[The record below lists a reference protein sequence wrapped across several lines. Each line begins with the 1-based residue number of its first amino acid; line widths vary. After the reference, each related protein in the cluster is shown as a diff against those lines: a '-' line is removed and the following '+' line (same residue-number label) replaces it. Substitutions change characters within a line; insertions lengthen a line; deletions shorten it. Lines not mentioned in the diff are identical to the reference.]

1 LPLLNQIQEDVKSAL
16 RNQERLKLT
25 TLRMLVAAIQQ
36 KEIDTRETITEDG
49 ILAIIEK
56 QVQLRKEAAEQYQAA
71 DRLEL
76 FEKENEEANILKL
89 YLPEKLDDKA
99 MVTIIE
105 NTIASVSAKT
115 IQDMGQVMSELKNQS
130 QGRIDMKLAS
140 TIVRNLL
147 VK

>member
-1 LPLLNQIQEDVKSAL
+1 MPLLNQIQEDVKSAL

-76 FEKENEEANILKL
+76 FEKENQEANILKL

-105 NTIASVSAKT
+105 NTIASVGAKT
-115 IQDMGQVMSELKNQS
+115 IQDMGQVMSALKNQS

-140 TIVRNLL
+140 TIVKNLL

>member
-1 LPLLNQIQEDVKSAL
+1 MPLLNQIQEDIKSAL
-16 RNQERLKLT
+16 RNQERLKLI

-36 KEIDTRETITEDG
+36 KEIDTREKITEDE

-76 FEKENEEANILKL
+76 FEKENEEANILKS
-89 YLPEKLDDKA
+89 YLPEKLDHKA

-105 NTIASVSAKT
+105 NTIASVGAKT

>member
-1 LPLLNQIQEDVKSAL
+1 MPLLNQIQEDVKSAL

-76 FEKENEEANILKL
+76 FEKENQEANILKL

-105 NTIASVSAKT
+105 NIITSVGAKT

-130 QGRIDMKLAS
+130 QGRIDMKLKEI
-140 TIVRNLL
+140 TMNH
-147 VK
+147 

>member
-1 LPLLNQIQEDVKSAL
+1 MPLLNQIQEDIKSAL
-16 RNQERLKLT
+16 RNQERLKLI

-36 KEIDTRETITEDG
+36 KEIDTREKITEDE

-105 NTIASVSAKT
+105 NIITSVGAKT

>member
-1 LPLLNQIQEDVKSAL
+1 MPLLNQIQEDVKSAL

-25 TLRMLVAAIQQ
+25 TLRMLVAAIQK

-89 YLPEKLDDKA
+89 YLPEKLDDQA

-105 NTIASVSAKT
+105 NTIASVGAKT
-115 IQDMGQVMSELKNQS
+115 IQDMGQVMSALKNQS

-140 TIVRNLL
+140 TIVKNLL

>member
-1 LPLLNQIQEDVKSAL
+1 MPSLNQIQEDVKSAL
-16 RNQERLKLT
+16 RNQERLKLI

-36 KEIDTRETITEDG
+36 KEIDTREKITEDE

-76 FEKENEEANILKL
+76 FEKENQEANILKL
-89 YLPEKLDDKA
+89 YLPEKLDDKEVVA
-99 MVTIIE
+99 IIE
-105 NTIASVSAKT
+105 NIITSVSAKT

>member
-1 LPLLNQIQEDVKSAL
+1 MPLLNQIQEDIKSAL
-16 RNQERLKLT
+16 RNQERLKLI

-36 KEIDTRETITEDG
+36 KEIDTREKITEDE

-56 QVQLRKEAAEQYQAA
+56 QVQLRREAAEQYQAA

-76 FEKENEEANILKL
+76 FEKENEEANILKS
-89 YLPEKLDDKA
+89 YLPEKLDHKA

-105 NTIASVSAKT
+105 NTIASVGAKT

>member
-1 LPLLNQIQEDVKSAL
+1 LPLLNQIQEDIKSAL
-16 RNQERLKLT
+16 RNQERLKLI

-36 KEIDTRETITEDG
+36 KEIDTREKITEDE

-56 QVQLRKEAAEQYQAA
+56 QVQLRREAAEQYQAA

-76 FEKENEEANILKL
+76 FEKENEEANILKS
-89 YLPEKLDDKA
+89 YLPEKLDHKA

-105 NTIASVSAKT
+105 NTIASVGAKT

>member
-1 LPLLNQIQEDVKSAL
+1 MPLLNQIKEDIKSAL
-16 RNQERLKLT
+16 RNQERLKLI

-36 KEIDTRETITEDG
+36 KEIDTREKITEDE

-56 QVQLRKEAAEQYQAA
+56 QVQLRREAAEQYQAA

-76 FEKENEEANILKL
+76 FEKENEEANILKS
-89 YLPEKLDDKA
+89 YLPEKLDHKA

-105 NTIASVSAKT
+105 NTIASVGAKT

>member
-1 LPLLNQIQEDVKSAL
+1 MPLLNQIQEDIKSAL
-16 RNQERLKLT
+16 RNQERLKLI

-36 KEIDTRETITEDG
+36 KEIDTREKITEDG
-49 ILAIIEK
+49 ILTIIEK

-89 YLPEKLDDKA
+89 YLPEKLDDQA

-105 NTIASVSAKT
+105 NTIASVGAKT
-115 IQDMGQVMSELKNQS
+115 IQDMGQVMSALKNQS

-140 TIVRNLL
+140 TIVKNLL